1 MLNVAMQLRSVYW
14 TKMYLNDS
22 LQFFFVIIITM
33 VEIISVIIIFL
44 SFLWAMLVL
53 YI

>member
-22 LQFFFVIIITM
+22 LQIIFFIIITTIF
-33 VEIISVIIIFL
+33 EITIFQL
-44 SFLWAMLVL
+44 S
-53 YI
+53 